1 MDPAR
6 GREEH
11 ISAITAAVM
20 NVKTHVTIYEVQ
32 YARLPP
38 ALIPVEKVTRT
49 PPTKYSAATQMSE
62 AASEVRELPKLTKSC
77 REVVEQ
83 CV

>member
-1 MDPAR
+1 M
-6 GREEH
+6 
-11 ISAITAAVM
+11 TAAVM

-32 YARLPP
+32 YARFPP

-49 PPTKYSAATQMSE
+49 PPTKYSAASWESE
-62 AASEVRELPKLTKSC
+62 EASQLGELSELTKSR

-83 CV
+83 RV